1 LWQKK
6 IPRENFCLFCL
17 YHGKQQKMN
26 FVKLKNEIISCC
38 ISLNTKPGSA
48 AEREVLA
55 IIAPVT
61 GIGRFSNKNKKYLV
75 LK

>member
-1 LWQKK
+1 LKLKLASQKVETLK
-6 IPRENFCLFCL
+6 PNQRLKRIKESN
-17 YHGKQQKMN
+17 
-26 FVKLKNEIISCC
+26 VKLENVNAGSA
-38 ISLNTKPGSA
+38 GSA

-61 GIGRFSNKNKKYLV
+61 GIGRFSNTNKKYFV

>member
-1 LWQKK
+1 MFFK
-6 IPRENFCLFCL
+6 INITSKDKSHYSHFFRQ
-17 YHGKQQKMN
+17 GA
-26 FVKLKNEIISCC
+26 
-38 ISLNTKPGSA
+38 GSA

-61 GIGRFSNKNKKYLV
+61 GIGRFSNKNKKYFV

>member
-1 LWQKK
+1 MKT
-6 IPRENFCLFCL
+6 R
-17 YHGKQQKMN
+17 
-26 FVKLKNEIISCC
+26 
-38 ISLNTKPGSA
+38 PGSA

-61 GIGRFSNKNKKYLV
+61 GIGRFSNKNKKYFV